1 MSSGG
6 GTECPECEI
15 IILSYAQLPSIA
27 SQVQWKCESIEAL
40 YGTEF
45 VQRKIHNNPA
55 LHQRIVAKFHALI
68 DRQTQDVADLDAII
82 AELAS

>member
-6 GTECPECEI
+6 GTQCPECEI

-45 VQRKIHNNPA
+45 VQRRIKGNPA
-55 LHQRIVAKFHALI
+55 LHAQIIAKFEALI
-68 DRQTQDVADLDAII
+68 ARQTQDVADLDAII
-82 AELAS
+82 TSLTS